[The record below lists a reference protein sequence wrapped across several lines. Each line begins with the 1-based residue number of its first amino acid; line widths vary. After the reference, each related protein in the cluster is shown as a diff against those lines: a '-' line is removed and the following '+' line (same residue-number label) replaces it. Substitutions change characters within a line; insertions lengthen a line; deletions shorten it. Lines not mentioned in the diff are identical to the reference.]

1 VTAAVTVRCILSAVQ
16 QPGFMMRINPAGR
29 TAAICTES
37 YRAEFP
43 SWLVS
48 CLRPADPVAGER
60 VRVDG
65 VAVSEGLNLLLVDD
79 SADDA
84 ALLLRTLQQGGYD
97 ITHERVDN
105 APAMRAALARCR
117 WDVITSDNAMPQFS
131 AMAALEIATEVCP
144 DTPFIIVSGD
154 IDLNL
159 AVALMKAGAED
170 YIQKMELPR
179 LVPAVA
185 RALRSAA
192 SELDRRFTRNAL
204 DVSENQYRRLFETA
218 QDGILILD
226 AASGQILDV
235 NPFLIDM
242 LGYSKEEF
250 LGRKLWE
257 IGAFRDAIT
266 SRAAFVELQTKG
278 YVRYED
284 LPLETSRGESIAVE
298 FVSNVYYVNNVK
310 VAQCNIRDIT
320 ARKRAELAIRHL
332 NDELERRVVERTW
345 QLSLLNS
352 ELEAFNYSV
361 SHDLRAPLRRIIGF
375 TAVLEDS
382 ESGTLSAGGRRVLQ
396 NMVAA
401 AKRMTV
407 LIEALLR
414 LTRLSRGVIRRQ
426 PVDLTAAVRRIA
438 GELQDSDAARA
449 VEFVIGDG
457 VTAVA
462 DEALLLIVLENL
474 LGNAWKFTAHRAA
487 ARIEFG
493 VLQGAAGETVYFV
506 RDNGDGFDMAYAD
519 KLFAPFQRLH
529 SEADFPG
536 IGIGLATVQRI
547 VQRHGGRVWAEGVAG
562 AGAVFSFTV

>member
-1 VTAAVTVRCILSAVQ
+1 MKKS
-16 QPGFMMRINPAGR
+16 
-29 TAAICTES
+29 
-37 YRAEFP
+37 
-43 SWLVS
+43 
-48 CLRPADPVAGER
+48 
-60 VRVDG
+60 
-65 VAVSEGLNLLLVDD
+65 LNLLLVDD

-84 ALLLRTLQQGGYD
+84 ALLLRTLQQGEYEVM
-97 ITHERVDN
+97 HERVDN
-105 APAMRAALARCR
+105 APAMRVALARR
-117 WDVITSDNAMPQFS
+117 SWDVITSDNAMPQFS
-131 AMAALEIATEVCP
+131 AMAALQIATEVCP

-170 YIQKMELPR
+170 FIRKIELPR

-185 RALRSAA
+185 RAQRGAA
-192 SELDRRFTRNAL
+192 TELDRRFARDAL

-235 NPFLIDM
+235 NLFLIDM

-257 IGAFRDAIT
+257 IGAFRDAEL
-266 SRAAFVELQTKG
+266 SRAAFLELQNKG

-298 FVSNVYYVNNVK
+298 FVSNVYYVDNAR

-320 ARKRAELAIRHL
+320 ERKRAEMKIRQL
-332 NDELERRVVERTW
+332 NDELERRVDERTA
-345 QLSLLNS
+345 QLRLLNG
-352 ELEAFNYSV
+352 ELETFNYSV
-361 SHDLRAPLRRIIGF
+361 SHDLRAPLRRIMGF
-375 TAVLEDS
+375 ASVLQDG
-382 ESGTLSAGGRRVLQ
+382 ESGTLTGSGQRVLQ

-401 AKRMTV
+401 AQRMTT
-407 LIEALLR
+407 LIEALLQ
-414 LTRLSRGVIRRQ
+414 LTRISRGEVRRR
-426 PVDLTAAVRRIA
+426 PVDLSAAVRRIA

-462 DEALLLIVLENL
+462 DESLLLIVLENL

-547 VQRHGGRVWAEGVAG
+547 VQRHGGRVWAESAAG